1 MSTINETEQLTKIL
15 TLKIKKMKTKN
26 EKNGLIESIIRIPG
40 LKRFVFGSC
49 FSKGDYMPEDA
60 PTFWVRVFG
69 EKSFEVGRDKLL
81 SFSPGRKKVTEPYL
95 DTFKGKDANILR

>member
-1 MSTINETEQLTKIL
+1 MSNK
-15 TLKIKKMKTKN
+15 
-26 EKNGLIESIIRIPG
+26 GLIKSIIRIPG

-60 PTFWVRVFG
+60 PTFRVRVFG

-81 SFSPGRKKVTEPYL
+81 SFSPGRKKLLKPSLTALKARMQIPYVESSNR
-95 DTFKGKDANILR
+95 TQNHPSGIHPEG

>member
-1 MSTINETEQLTKIL
+1 MSNNMSNK
-15 TLKIKKMKTKN
+15 
-26 EKNGLIESIIRIPG
+26 GLIKEIFRIPG

-81 SFSPGRKKVTEPYL
+81 SFSPGRKKITETFL
-95 DTFKGKDANILR
+95 DSFKGKDANTLR